1 MNTSE
6 PEGYEAT
13 SKHFKLYDDDESSD
27 TDSDSD
33 TETESGSESGTD
45 HVNVGMLKG
54 LSLIHISEP
63 TNVEESRMPSSA

>member
-13 SKHFKLYDDDESSD
+13 SKHFTIDDDDDSSD
-27 TDSDSD
+27 TDSNYD

-45 HVNVGMLKG
+45 HLNVGMLIGYMKPKHYKKI
-54 LSLIHISEP
+54 LI
-63 TNVEESRMPSSA
+63 EEDLLPD

>member
-45 HVNVGMLKG
+45 HLNVGMLKG
-54 LSLIHISEP
+54 YMKPKHYKKILI
-63 TNVEESRMPSSA
+63 EEDLLPD